1 VVRRAAIAA
10 ALVLAACGSF
20 EEPSIVIDLRILAMT
35 ATPPE
40 QVVPF
45 DPEDP
50 LDVEFGPAEVCALLA
65 DPGQS
70 RRLEWSMTLCPPQGG
85 RRCAA
90 DRPQIPLGSGVTDDP
105 DQTTMRPCATV
116 PGGVAVL
123 PILQDTI
130 ERDGASGFGGIDLT
144 VSIRVVPEG
153 GGEDQAI
160 YGFKSVRYSPKLP
173 EERVANTNPFMYE
186 IRFDRRDGTDSQLL
200 QRGPCHTG
208 TRILAR
214 PGETLHFVPIEP
226 PGVREE
232 YVIPTFEGGS
242 RRFTENLRYQW
253 LAGGGDWT
261 ATGTGGPRDGAGNQP
276 DLDTEWEAP
285 DEVGAVI
292 PLWIIQRDE
301 RGGGHW
307 YESCVQVM
315 PF

>member
-105 DQTTMRPCATV
+105 DQTTMRPCATRSSATARR
-116 PGGVAVL
+116 GSA
-123 PILQDTI
+123 
-130 ERDGASGFGGIDLT
+130 ASI
-144 VSIRVVPEG
+144 
-153 GGEDQAI
+153 
-160 YGFKSVRYSPKLP
+160 
-173 EERVANTNPFMYE
+173 
-186 IRFDRRDGTDSQLL
+186 
-200 QRGPCHTG
+200 
-208 TRILAR
+208 
-214 PGETLHFVPIEP
+214 
-226 PGVREE
+226 
-232 YVIPTFEGGS
+232 
-242 RRFTENLRYQW
+242 
-253 LAGGGDWT
+253 
-261 ATGTGGPRDGAGNQP
+261 
-276 DLDTEWEAP
+276 
-285 DEVGAVI
+285 
-292 PLWIIQRDE
+292 
-301 RGGGHW
+301 
-307 YESCVQVM
+307 
-315 PF
+315 